1 MSEKQVATSGGM
13 GLVSVLLV
21 IFVVLKM
28 TDVITWSWL
37 TVILM
42 PFIIE
47 LSVVFIVLL
56 MFVIVAIVSA
66 ILRGRR

>member
-1 MSEKQVATSGGM
+1 MSDKQVATSGGM
-13 GLVSVLLV
+13 ELVSVLLV

-47 LSVVFIVLL
+47 LGVVFIVLL

-66 ILRGRR
+66 IQRGRR

>member
-47 LSVVFIVLL
+47 LGVVFIVLL

>member
-13 GLVSVLLV
+13 ELVSVLLV

-47 LSVVFIVLL
+47 LGVVFIVLL